1 MILMDSRARLDE
13 LNGKLKSAHQDA
25 KLASDE
31 ESNAWNNYQ
40 AIKLENEPVIEVLRQ
55 STSSYFLKKETSKLE
70 KEIQK
75 LEKLYGAS
83 LNSLQ
88 KAEEK
93 VEKIRKQIA
102 EINRQRSIA
111 KKAGVSETY
120 LDFVVVRN
128 DHVRNA
134 INIYFNDS
142 PNTFAPKHGHY
153 AIKNNGPYYKREI
166 GEPKGPQNYL
176 SNPNYAAKAN
186 RPTSNLLSIA

>member
-1 MILMDSRARLDE
+1 MDSRARLDE
-13 LNGKLKSAHQDA
+13 LNGKLKSAHQDV

-31 ESNAWNNYQ
+31 ESTAWNNYQ
-40 AIKLENEPVIEVLRQ
+40 AIKLENEPVIEALKQ
-55 STSSYFLKKETSKLE
+55 SASSSFLKKEIHKLE
-70 KEIQK
+70 KEIRK
-75 LEKLYGAS
+75 LEQLYGIS
-83 LNSLQ
+83 FNNLQ

-93 VEKIRKQIA
+93 VEKLRKQIT

-128 DHVRNA
+128 DHIRNA
-134 INIYFNDS
+134 INIYFNDN

-176 SNPNYAAKAN
+176 SNPNYAAKADRSVN
-186 RPTSNLLSIA
+186 NLLSIA